1 MQELRLPRAQSPQD
15 VGISP
20 AVLARMMQRIINE
33 KLEMHSIM
41 VLRGGKV
48 AFEQFRVPYQP
59 WIPHVMFSVSK
70 SITAT
75 AVGFCVAEGLLN
87 VTDRVADHLPELR
100 DHEVDNAMLN
110 KLTVHHLLNMSSG
123 KEMNI
128 LADKTR
134 KQWVKDFA
142 EYKWN
147 AAPGEKFEY
156 NNENIYILSV
166 LVQRVSGQC
175 MVDYLTPRLFAPL
188 GIPRPFWENDGCGA
202 EAGGWGLYLTT
213 ESFAK
218 IALCYTQ
225 GGIFGGRQI
234 IPADWVQQASAV
246 QMSSAGGEEPH
257 ANNGYGY
264 CMWHNAV
271 PGSYRMDGM
280 FSQLALIFP
289 QYDACVVT
297 TGGEIYSKKVQDAL
311 FDFLPALF
319 TETDTAPV
327 AIPQL
332 QPYPPLHRSARCP
345 SLEEKLDGRT
355 IFFPALM
362 QQTTKAA
369 GFPLSVMP
377 LAVFFMSADKAGGI
391 DKVKFRFEDDSV
403 KFSWSEGRER
413 NTVLCGLDGKA
424 RKCKIKLGG
433 IDFIVSCSAAWEGTQ
448 KLHVRIR
455 PLNSVSER
463 RMVFVFGTSGK
474 RVRMLPRSFPS
485 LNHMSGYAAPLVAN
499 MVPNETMGKLM
510 ADSLRHLT
518 ALIEPLHIGFLR

>member
-1 MQELRLPRAQSPQD
+1 MMQELRLPRAQNLQES
-15 VGISP
+15 GLC
-20 AVLARMMQRIINE
+20 ATVLAQMMQRIVNE

-48 AFEQFRVPYQP
+48 AYEQFRKPYQP

-75 AVGFCVAEGLLN
+75 AVGFCVDEGLLK

-100 DHEVDNAMLN
+100 EHEADNAMLN
-110 KLTVHHLLNMSSG
+110 KLTVHHLLSMSSG
-123 KEMNI
+123 KEVNI

-134 KQWVKDFA
+134 KQWLRDFA
-142 EYKWN
+142 EYKWK
-147 AAPGEKFEY
+147 AAPGEEFSY
-156 NNENIYILSV
+156 NNENTYVLSV

-225 GGIFGGRQI
+225 NGMFAGRQI
-234 IPADWVQQASAV
+234 IPAHWVEETGKLH
-246 QMSSAGGEEPH
+246 MNMPEGEESSNT
-257 ANNGYGY
+257 AGYGY
-264 CMWHNAV
+264 CSWLSSV
-271 PGSYRMDGM
+271 SGCYRMDGM
-280 FSQLALIFP
+280 FSQFALIFP
-289 QYDACVVT
+289 EYDACVVT
-297 TGGEIYSKKVQDAL
+297 TGGEIYSSKILDAL
-311 FDFLPALF
+311 FDHLPALF
-319 TETDTAPV
+319 TETSTAPM

-332 QPYPPLHRSARCP
+332 RAYPPLHQGARCP

-362 QQTTKAA
+362 QQTTKVA

-377 LAVFFMSADKAGGI
+377 FAVFFMSTDKAGGI
-391 DKVKFRFEDDSV
+391 DKVRFRFEDDAV
-403 KFSWSEGRER
+403 KFSWSEGKER

-424 RKCKIKLGG
+424 RRCKIKLGG
-433 IDFIVSCSAAWEGTQ
+433 IEFIVNCSAAWEGAN

-463 RMVFVFGTSGK
+463 RMVFVFNGK
-474 RVRMLPRSFPS
+474 RVRMMPRSSPS
-485 LNHMSGYAAPLVAN
+485 LDHMSSYAAPMLAT
-499 MVPNETMGKLM
+499 MLPNEFMGKLM
-510 ADSLRHLT
+510 ADSVRRLA
-518 ALIEPLHIGFLR
+518 ALLEPIHIGFLR

>member
-1 MQELRLPRAQSPQD
+1 MQELKLPRAQSLQEAG
-15 VGISP
+15 VSS
-20 AVLARMMQRIINE
+20 AVLAKMMQRIVNE

-48 AFEQFRVPYQP
+48 AYEQFRAPYQP

-75 AVGFCVAEGLLN
+75 AVGFCVDEGLLK
-87 VTDRVADHLPELR
+87 VTDRVAEHLPEL
-100 DHEVDNAMLN
+100 HEHEADNAMLN
-110 KLTVHHLLNMSSG
+110 KLTVHHLLSMSSG
-123 KEMNI
+123 KEVNI

-134 KQWVKDFA
+134 KQWLRDFA
-142 EYKWN
+142 EYKWK
-147 AAPGEKFEY
+147 AAPGEEFSY
-156 NNENIYILSV
+156 NNENTYILSV

-202 EAGGWGLYLTT
+202 EAGGWGIYLTT

-225 GGIFGGRQI
+225 NGMFANRQI
-234 IPADWVQQASAV
+234 IPAEWVQQLSAV
-246 QMSSAGGEEPH
+246 HIDTPPADSQH
-257 ANNGYGY
+257 DVNGYGY
-264 CMWHNAV
+264 CVWHSAV
-271 PGSYRMDGM
+271 PGCYRMDGM
-280 FSQLALIFP
+280 FSQFALIFP
-289 QYDACVVT
+289 EYDACVIT
-297 TGGEIYSKKVQDAL
+297 TGGEIYSKKMLDAL
-311 FDFLPALF
+311 FEYLPALF
-319 TETDTAPV
+319 TETDSDPV

-332 QPYPPLHRSARCP
+332 RAYPPLHQSARCP

-362 QQTTKAA
+362 QQTIKAA

-391 DKVKFRFEDDSV
+391 DKVRFQFEHDAV
-403 KFSWSEGRER
+403 KFSWSEGKER
-413 NTVLCGLDGKA
+413 NTVLCGLDGRA
-424 RKCKIKLGG
+424 RKCKITLGG
-433 IDFIVSCSAAWEGTQ
+433 IEFIVSCTAAWEGAD

-463 RMVFVFGTSGK
+463 RMVFVFSGK
-474 RVRMLPRSFPS
+474 RVRMVPRSSPS
-485 LNHMSGYAAPLVAN
+485 LDHMSGYAAPMLST
-499 MVPNETMGKLM
+499 MLPNETMGKLM
-510 ADSLRHLT
+510 ADSVRRLASL
-518 ALIEPLHIGFLR
+518 LEPLHIGFLR

>member
-1 MQELRLPRAQSPQD
+1 MQELKLPRAQSLQEAG
-15 VGISP
+15 VSV
-20 AVLARMMQRIINE
+20 AVLAKMMQRIVNE

-41 VLRGGKV
+41 VLRGGKL
-48 AFEQFRVPYQP
+48 AYEQFRAPYQP

-75 AVGFCVAEGLLN
+75 AVGFCVDEGLLK

-100 DHEVDNAMLN
+100 EYEADNAMLN
-110 KLTVHHLLNMSSG
+110 KLTVHHLLSMSSG
-123 KEMNI
+123 KEVNI

-134 KQWVKDFA
+134 KQWLRDFA
-142 EYKWN
+142 EYKWK
-147 AAPGEKFEY
+147 AAPGDEFSY
-156 NNENIYILSV
+156 NNENTYILSV

-225 GGIFGGRQI
+225 NGMFAGRQI
-234 IPADWVQQASAV
+234 IPASWVQQLSAV
-246 QMSSAGGEEPH
+246 QMPTPPGDSPH
-257 ANNGYGY
+257 DGHGYGY
-264 CMWHNAV
+264 CVWQSVV
-271 PGSYRMDGM
+271 PGCYRMDGM
-280 FSQLALIFP
+280 FSQFALILP
-289 QYDACVVT
+289 EYDACVVT
-297 TGGEIYSKKVQDAL
+297 TGGEIYSQKILNAL
-311 FDFLPALF
+311 YDHLPALF
-319 TETDTAPV
+319 TETDTDPV

-332 QPYPPLHRSARCP
+332 RAYPPLHQSARCP

-391 DKVKFRFEDDSV
+391 DKVKFRFEDDAV
-403 KFSWSEGRER
+403 KFSWSEGKER
-413 NTVLCGLDGKA
+413 NTVLCGLDGRA
-424 RKCKIKLGG
+424 RKCKITLGG
-433 IDFIVSCSAAWEGTQ
+433 TEFIVSCTAAWEGAD

-463 RMVFVFGTSGK
+463 RMVFVFNGK
-474 RVRMLPRSFPS
+474 RVRMVPRSSPS
-485 LNHMSGYAAPLVAN
+485 LDHMSGYAAPMLAT
-499 MVPNETMGKLM
+499 MLPNETMGKFM
-510 ADSLRHLT
+510 ADSVRRLATL
-518 ALIEPLHIGFLR
+518 LEPMHIGFLR